1 MSTQTNLIQFKK
13 YLLSLEQSGCYDVE
27 KYTHS
32 LMFQTSQL
40 AFFFCQLVKDHNVD
54 HTFYHVHHKP
64 KIHTLAYF
72 NIGRGYPKELQD
84 GHWCYVLKD
93 FGYKML
99 IVPCTSIKEN
109 SSAINENFEMEIETM
124 YHHEKMHCRM
134 QLSDM
139 RMVDLQRLDE
149 RKPIYEVC
157 TNKEDIKSFIKEKIF
172 DECKEETI

>member
-1 MSTQTNLIQFKK
+1 
-13 YLLSLEQSGCYDVE
+13 
-27 KYTHS
+27 
-32 LMFQTSQL
+32 
-40 AFFFCQLVKDHNVD
+40 
-54 HTFYHVHHKP
+54 
-64 KIHTLAYF
+64 LAYF

-124 YHHEKMHCRM
+124 YHHEKMRCRM

-149 RKPIYEVC
+149 RKPIYEVR

-172 DECKEETI
+172 DECKEEAI